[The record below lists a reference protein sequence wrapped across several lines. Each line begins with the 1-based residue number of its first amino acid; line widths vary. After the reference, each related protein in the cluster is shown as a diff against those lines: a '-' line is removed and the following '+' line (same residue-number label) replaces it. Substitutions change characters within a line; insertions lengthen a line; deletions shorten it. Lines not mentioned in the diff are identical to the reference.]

1 MKKLEIAAVRYAL
14 KKKFYVDVLTVGENV
29 EFWLGHEECDVKE
42 MMFAASAQLVSSD
55 RYETMI
61 EDNVEDYI
69 EDFTEAYLE
78 E

>member
-1 MKKLEIAAVRYAL
+1 MKKQELRVQRFTL
-14 KKKFYVDVLTVGENV
+14 KKHFYVDVLVIGESV

-42 MMFAASAQLVSSD
+42 MMFAASAQFVAPE
-55 RYETMI
+55 RYEAMI
-61 EDNVEDYI
+61 EDNAEDYI

>member
-29 EFWLGHEECDVKE
+29 EFWLSHEECDVKE
-42 MMFAASAQLVSSD
+42 MMFAASAALVAPE
-55 RYETMI
+55 RYEAMI
-61 EDNVEDYI
+61 EDNAEDYI

-78 E
+78 D